1 VRAGSSFTT
10 GLVLG
15 LGISAHLSPTTT
27 YLLLIGLVA
36 AESAGLPLP
45 GETALI
51 TASILASRGHVEL
64 PLVIVFAVTASV
76 MGDNAGYLFGRHYG
90 RRLLMSHRLPFAE
103 HRLKAI
109 ESGDA
114 FFAKHGGK
122 AVALGRF
129 VTGVRVVVA
138 LLAGVNHLPWR
149 VFALWNV
156 LGAIAW
162 ATAVGVLAYYVGEA
176 IEHDLLYGGLAAVGV
191 VVVVVT
197 VHLVMRR
204 RERHAGTAEPEAP
217 VD

>member
-1 VRAGSSFTT
+1 MTSLPVAI
-10 GLVLG
+10 
-15 LGISAHLSPTTT
+15 GISSHLSPTVT
-27 YLLLIGLVA
+27 YLILIALVA

-51 TASILASRGHVEL
+51 TASILASRGHLDL
-64 PLVIVFAVTASV
+64 PLVIVFTVVASV

-90 RRLLMSHRLPFAE
+90 RRLLQHERLPFEE
-103 HRLKAI
+103 HRMKAI
-109 ESGDA
+109 EEGDE

-156 LGAIAW
+156 LGAIIW
-162 ATAVGVLAYYVGEA
+162 ATTTGVLAYYVGEA
-176 IEHDLLYGGLAAVGV
+176 IKHDLLYGGLIVAGIV
-191 VVVVVT
+191 VVLLLI
-197 VHLVMRR
+197 HFYAHRR
-204 RERHAGTAEPEAP
+204 RAHPDTKA
-217 VD
+217 